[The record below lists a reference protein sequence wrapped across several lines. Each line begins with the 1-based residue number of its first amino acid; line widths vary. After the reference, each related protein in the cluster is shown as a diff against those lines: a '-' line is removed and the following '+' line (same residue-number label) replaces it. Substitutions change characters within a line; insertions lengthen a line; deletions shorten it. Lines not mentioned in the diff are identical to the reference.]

1 MIKNRRFFDVYIS
14 WIIIKMLDVIYR
26 IRVIMFCIW
35 DFNKNIEIKEF
46 FEYVKYCKNK
56 MCLMICLRRK

>member
-1 MIKNRRFFDVYIS
+1 MIKIRRFFDVDVS

-35 DFNKNIEIKEF
+35 DFNKYIEIKEF
-46 FEYVKYCKNK
+46 FEYVKYC
-56 MCLMICLRRK
+56 